1 MELPNEYKKPPTSLG
16 EWVIA
21 VLVRRLPIVGFIM
34 LIVWATDK
42 NTDLEKANW
51 AKAELIVK
59 AIIFA
64 IVIIFVAIIGFGVFA
79 NFANDV
85 DWSEF
90 NK

>member
-21 VLVRRLPIVGFIM
+21 VLVKRLPLIGLIM

-42 NTDLEKANW
+42 NTDPDKANW

-59 AIIFA
+59 LIIFA
-64 IVIIFVAIIGFGVFA
+64 TVMIFVAVIGFGVFA
-79 NFANDV
+79 NFADEIN
-85 DWSEF
+85 WSDF
-90 NK
+90 D

>member
-16 EWVIA
+16 EWIIA
-21 VLVRRLPIVGFIM
+21 VLVKRLPLIGLIM

-42 NTDLEKANW
+42 TTDPEKANW

-59 AIIFA
+59 LIIFA
-64 IVIIFVAIIGFGVFA
+64 AAMIFVAIIGFGAFTKLSG
-79 NFANDV
+79 DI

-90 NK
+90 K

>member
-1 MELPNEYKKPPTSLG
+1 MELPNDYKKPPTSLG

-21 VLVRRLPIVGFIM
+21 VLVKRLPIIGFVM

-42 NTDLEKANW
+42 NTDPDKANW

-59 AIIFA
+59 LIIFA
-64 IVIIFVAIIGFGVFA
+64 AVMIFIAIIGFGVFT

-85 DWSEF
+85 NWSDF
-90 NK
+90 D

>member
-16 EWVIA
+16 EWIIA
-21 VLVRRLPIVGFIM
+21 VLIKRLPLIGLIM

-42 NTDLEKANW
+42 NTDPEKATW

-59 AIIFA
+59 LIVFA
-64 IVIIFVAIIGFGVFA
+64 AVILFIAVIGFGVFS

-90 NK
+90 NQ

>member
-16 EWVIA
+16 EWIIA
-21 VLVRRLPIVGFIM
+21 VLVKRLPLIGLIM

-42 NTDLEKANW
+42 NTDPEKATW

-59 AIIFA
+59 LIIFA
-64 IVIIFVAIIGFGVFA
+64 AAILFIAIIGFGVFT

-85 DWSEF
+85 NWSDIG
-90 NK
+90 

>member
-21 VLVRRLPIVGFIM
+21 VLVKRIPLIGLIM

-42 NTDLEKANW
+42 STDPEKANW

-59 AIIFA
+59 LILFAAFIIL
-64 IVIIFVAIIGFGVFA
+64 IAIIGFGVFA
-79 NFANDV
+79 NFADEIN
-85 DWSEF
+85 WSDF
-90 NK
+90 D

>member
-1 MELPNEYKKPPTSLG
+1 MELPNEYKKPSTSLG

-64 IVIIFVAIIGFGVFA
+64 ILIIFVAIIGFGVFA

>member
-21 VLVRRLPIVGFIM
+21 VLIKRIPLIGLIM

-42 NTDLEKANW
+42 STDPEKANW

-59 AIIFA
+59 LILFA
-64 IVIIFVAIIGFGVFA
+64 AFMLLIAIIGFGVFT
-79 NFANDV
+79 NFANEIN
-85 DWSEF
+85 WSDF
-90 NK
+90 D

>member
-16 EWVIA
+16 EWIIA
-21 VLVRRLPIVGFIM
+21 VLVKRLPLIGLIM

-42 NTDLEKANW
+42 NTDPDKANW

-59 AIIFA
+59 LIVFAAAMIF
-64 IVIIFVAIIGFGVFA
+64 IAIIGFGVFT

-85 DWSEF
+85 KWSDF
-90 NK
+90 D